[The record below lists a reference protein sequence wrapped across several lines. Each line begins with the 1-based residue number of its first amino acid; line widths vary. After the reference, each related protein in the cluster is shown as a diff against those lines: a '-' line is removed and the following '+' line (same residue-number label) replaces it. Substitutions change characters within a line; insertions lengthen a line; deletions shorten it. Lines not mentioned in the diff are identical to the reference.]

1 MLHIKS
7 KIPAL
12 LEIDKEYLI
21 ENHIQ
26 KISFD
31 QDNLLIKYYP
41 LQKVFNGKQT
51 IPSIIKIDSNNLI
64 NCRDYTVT
72 FYPNNN
78 VEITL
83 LPFALDNN
91 LPVQKSTF
99 NLQNS
104 AKHID
109 IYTTNATTFAI
120 NFDDNYLYY
129 TLPNCYSF
137 FKGIEINNSIH
148 LIFKQEN
155 NYYYVQI
162 SSRSIKKSCPL
173 TDCNLTKNK
182 LTATIPFFDMA
193 KHAKA
198 IEIDFEKPYTF
209 QEKTIYLNK
218 SPKIFDNILLMPY
231 AFLESIKAKNYKLA
245 RQYITS
251 TMSNKLSD
259 KTLSTFFGDIKHIAH
274 DVYNDKICIIYSE
287 HNKFVAKD
295 YVFEYQNNKISN
307 INEV

>member
-31 QDNLLIKYYP
+31 KDNLIIKYYP

-51 IPSIIKIDSNNLI
+51 LPSIIKLDSKSLI

-72 FYPNNN
+72 LYPNNN

-83 LPFALDNN
+83 LPFTLDNN
-91 LPVQKSTF
+91 LPAQKSTF
-99 NLQNS
+99 SILNS
-104 AKHID
+104 TKSID
-109 IYTTNATTFAI
+109 IYTTNTTTFAI
-120 NFDDNYLYY
+120 NFEDNYLYH
-129 TLPNCYSF
+129 TLPNCFMF
-137 FKGIEINNSIH
+137 FKGVEIDNTIH

-155 NYYYVQI
+155 EYYYIQI
-162 SSRSIKKSCPL
+162 SSLSIKKSCYL
-173 TDCNLTKNK
+173 TDCSITKNK
-182 LTATIPFFDMA
+182 LVATIPFFDMA

-198 IEIDFEKPYTF
+198 IEISFDKPYLF
-209 QEKTIYLNK
+209 QEKTIYQNN
-218 SPKIFDNILLMPY
+218 SPKLFDNMLLLPY

-259 KTLSTFFGDIKHIAH
+259 KTLSTFFGDIKHITH
-274 DVYNDKICIIYSE
+274 DIYNDKVCIIYSE
-287 HNKFVAKD
+287 QNKFVAKD